1 MPIIK
6 NFNIKLEMLKCII
19 YKILKSGIKIK
30 KNKIYFMYNFFFQQK
45 DDNNKLYI
53 TPYIFL
59 KEYFEIDVI

>member
-1 MPIIK
+1 
-6 NFNIKLEMLKCII
+6 
-19 YKILKSGIKIK
+19 
-30 KNKIYFMYNFFFQQK
+30 MYNFFFQQK